1 MAFWSWE
8 VAFISF
14 ILVAI
19 LTAYM
24 YDTGD
29 FKTFQ
34 WRQSIN
40 GASNGNFPG
49 MQRAGNRSVQKSEC
63 E

>member
-1 MAFWSWE
+1 MAIWSWE

-14 ILVAI
+14 VLVAI

-40 GASNGNFPG
+40 GDSGGNFPG
-49 MQRAGNRSVQKSEC
+49 RAG
-63 E
+63 